1 MRAKLVFSLPWV
13 TVCPSLPHLRDH
25 YFELRKMR
33 APCRCPRS
41 PQILAG
47 RRPVSANTQDS
58 NRNVQELA
66 HIVATFRPLIARL
79 FAERVVAGLLSVLGM
94 LALVLA
100 AVGLYSVLAYAVS
113 ERTHEFGIRMALG
126 APRRAVLGLV
136 LREGLVLA
144 LPGLVAGVAA
154 AIAGARLVSSKLN
167 LPLGLAEPSVFAWA
181 ALVLIVVTLLASYV
195 PAHRATKVDPMTA
208 LRAE

>member
-1 MRAKLVFSLPWV
+1 
-13 TVCPSLPHLRDH
+13 
-25 YFELRKMR
+25 MR
-33 APCRCPRS
+33 APCRCPKS

-47 RRPVSANTQDS
+47 RQPVSANTQDS

-113 ERTHEFGIRMALG
+113 ERTSSESAWRWARRG
-126 APRRAVLGLV
+126 AQYWV
-136 LREGLVLA
+136 
-144 LPGLVAGVAA
+144 
-154 AIAGARLVSSKLN
+154 
-167 LPLGLAEPSVFAWA
+167 W
-181 ALVLIVVTLLASYV
+181 Y
-195 PAHRATKVDPMTA
+195 
-208 LRAE
+208 